1 MFDMCTI
8 FVHPWFVTNEPC
20 QPIPADPARHEP
32 SAARPE
38 ACAYWDGTRQ
48 PDPTDRYMAMLDR
61 CAALGMRL
69 IESLT
74 AEAEEVIAAR
84 RAAASARRAA
94 VEAAPPAEPAPV
106 EEPVAPPEAE
116 PAEPEPTVEELV
128 ARDPA
133 YLSFQRLTR
142 SVRQCMA
149 LALRFQNDRLDRE
162 AGLVKARAAAEAAA
176 PKPPRE
182 RSRKEQLAELV
193 KDKIEREAEPDEKE
207 DLLSELNERL
217 EDDDLERD
225 LEHHALD
232 ELALQIC
239 QDLGAGPDGNFK
251 GTGTLISEYLI
262 VEPPLEPGGPIREG
276 EIYRTEEP
284 RPLHIIRRLNRDQR
298 RTQKQKPPSG

>member
-1 MFDMCTI
+1 MSDT
-8 FVHPWFVTNEPC
+8 PC
-20 QPIPADPARHEP
+20 QPIPADPASHQP
-32 SAARPE
+32 SAARLE
-38 ACAYWDGTRQ
+38 SCAYWDGTRQ

-74 AEAEEVIAAR
+74 AEAEEMIAAR

-94 VEAAPPAEPAPV
+94 VEAAPPAEPAPA
-106 EEPVAPPEAE
+106 EPVALPEAE
-116 PAEPEPTVEELV
+116 PAGPEPTVEELV

-133 YLSFQRLTR
+133 YLAFQRLTR

-149 LALRFQNDRLDRE
+149 LALRFQNDRLERE
-162 AGLVKARAAAEAAA
+162 AGLVKARAAAAAAA

-182 RSRKEQLAELV
+182 PSRKEQLADLV

-207 DLLSELNERL
+207 DLLSELRERL

-225 LEHHALD
+225 LEHYALD
-232 ELALQIC
+232 ELALLIC

-262 VEPPLEPGGPIREG
+262 VDPPLEPGGPIREG
-276 EIYRTEEP
+276 ETLRMEEP
-284 RPLHIIRRLNRDQR
+284 SPLHIIRRLNRDQR
-298 RTQKQKPPSG
+298 RKQKQKPPSG

>member
-1 MFDMCTI
+1 MSDTP
-8 FVHPWFVTNEPC
+8 H
-20 QPIPADPARHEP
+20 QPAPADPASHEP

-38 ACAYWDGTRQ
+38 SCAYWDGTRQ

-69 IESLT
+69 IESLA

-94 VEAAPPAEPAPV
+94 AEAAPPAEPYPV
-106 EEPVAPPEAE
+106 EEPVTLPEAE
-116 PAEPEPTVEELV
+116 PAGPELTVEELV

-133 YLSFQRLTR
+133 YLAFQRLTR

-162 AGLVKARAAAEAAA
+162 AGLVKGRAAAAAAA
-176 PKPPRE
+176 PKPPGE
-182 RSRKEQLAELV
+182 RSRKEQLADLV

-207 DLLSELNERL
+207 ALLSELSERL

-225 LEHHALD
+225 LEQYPLD
-232 ELALQIC
+232 ELTLLIC

-262 VEPPLEPGGPIREG
+262 IDPPPRPGEPPREEQPP

-284 RPLHIIRRLNRDQR
+284 SPLHIIRRLNRDQKR
-298 RTQKQKPPSG
+298 KRKEPSG